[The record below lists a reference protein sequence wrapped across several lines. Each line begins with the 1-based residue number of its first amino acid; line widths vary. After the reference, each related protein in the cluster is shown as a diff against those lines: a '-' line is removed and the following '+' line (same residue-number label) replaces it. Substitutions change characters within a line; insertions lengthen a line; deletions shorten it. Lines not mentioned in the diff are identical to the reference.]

1 MNRAALRRA
10 ARAEW
15 GPLLGALYE
24 ALARRKLRAIPMT
37 LAAVLLTSVFQIIQN
52 QPWGFEPVQRIGS
65 VQARLPWWL
74 ALLRTPL
81 SLFVPAL
88 DLPIWG
94 ALAQLLVAF
103 GIAEICLGRR
113 RTLAIAYLATLAGT
127 MYARLAVHIGP
138 DSAFGLPAHAAKVV
152 DTGPSAAVVGIAVYV
167 TWRYRAWFTC
177 VVLIAAMSAEAL
189 IKPNLAGKEH
199 LAAIAALLVVCVLDE
214 VRRRRKPRDPYRS
227 PGPLPGGRPRDDGG
241 RGRSAERRSRPP
253 HAPARPPA
261 SYGFGPGERLPLPD
275 ACGQGSGAPAT
286 RS

>member
-15 GPLLGALYE
+15 GPLLGTLFE
-24 ALARRKLRAIPMT
+24 TLARRRLRALPMT
-37 LAAVLLTSVFQIIQN
+37 LAAVLLTAVFQVVQN
-52 QPWGFEPVQRIGS
+52 EPWGFEPIQRIGS

-113 RTLAIAYLATLAGT
+113 CTLAIAYLATLAGT
-127 MYARLAVHIGP
+127 VYARLAIQIGP
-138 DSAFGLPAHAAKVV
+138 DSAFGLPAQAAKVV

-167 TWRYRAWFTC
+167 TWRYRAWLTC
-177 VVLIAAMSAEAL
+177 AVVVVAMSAEAL

-199 LAAIAALLVVCVLDE
+199 LAAITAMLVVCGFGE
-214 VRRRRKPRDPYRS
+214 VRRRRKPRDPYRAR
-227 PGPLPGGRPRDDGG
+227 GPVARDRTRGGDGDG
-241 RGRSAERRSRPP
+241 RGAERRSRPP
-253 HAPARPPA
+253 HAPVLPPA
-261 SYGFGPGERLPLPD
+261 SYGFG
-275 ACGQGSGAPAT
+275 
-286 RS
+286 